1 MKIWLN
7 LLLFSAIFADKANSK
22 KKKKK
27 SVGDSRLER
36 KEIDIGQLDREYEAD
51 DDVELEDLPF
61 YDERK
66 PKQGMDTRKLDGRDH
81 VTTWSESKKGQQFGL
96 YVNTVDGLSEDEYA
110 TLFDV
115 WQMNMINCCNFELT
129 FLPIEGSKMLVLL
142 PDGKHLLPFANMLRQ
157 DKNCHTFVV
166 ENTHMLCGGH
176 PEWDPKRPGKN
187 VEAIEKWDDYHK
199 EQDKKKRKAKVEVW
213 RDTPVTKEEQINKA
227 KGKTEL

>member
-1 MKIWLN
+1 M
-7 LLLFSAIFADKANSK
+7 
-22 KKKKK
+22 
-27 SVGDSRLER
+27 
-36 KEIDIGQLDREYEAD
+36 
-51 DDVELEDLPF
+51 EDLPF

-96 YVNTVDGLSEDEYA
+96 YVNTVDGKFNIFFFFINSFLLGLSEDEYA

-157 DKNCHTFVV
+157 ESGKFFNYYKN
-166 ENTHMLCGGH
+166 
-176 PEWDPKRPGKN
+176 KN
-187 VEAIEKWDDYHK
+187 IDCL
-199 EQDKKKRKAKVEVW
+199 
-213 RDTPVTKEEQINKA
+213 
-227 KGKTEL
+227 KTYRN